1 MIETYSDV
9 PAGIDAVRAV
19 GTLSREDYESVV
31 VPMLDAAAREGR
43 GLRLLCVVDEDF
55 RGLTPDG
62 AWADVKLGL
71 AAMRNLEGCAVVSDL
86 AWVREATQ
94 VAGFFLPGHVRV
106 FRASERDE
114 AVRWLEDLPGRLAT
128 ARIDPAAGVVIVDV
142 GQPLRR
148 EDVEVIAGAVDGWL
162 ADHRELPGLV
172 LHAPSFPGWEN
183 LGALAE
189 HLRFVGGHQRRIG
202 RVALA
207 VDGQPVGIAARVAGT
222 LLHPEVRHFASG
234 ELDEA
239 IAWAGE
245 RARRDRPET
254 SA

>member
-9 PAGIDAVRAV
+9 PPGIDAVRAV

-43 GLRLLCVVDEDF
+43 GLRFLCVVDEEF

-86 AWVREATQ
+86 AWVRDATAL
-94 VAGFFLPGHVRV
+94 AGFFLPGHVRV

-128 ARIDPAAGVVIVDV
+128 ARIDPAAGVVIADV

-148 EDVEVIAGAVDGWL
+148 EDVEVIAAAVDGWL

-183 LGALAE
+183 LGALTE

-207 VDGQPVGIAARVAGT
+207 VDG
-222 LLHPEVRHFASG
+222 
-234 ELDEA
+234 
-239 IAWAGE
+239 
-245 RARRDRPET
+245 
-254 SA
+254 